1 MSVPAAAGEPTEESK
16 RTHPVRAF
24 ADHPVVRYLV
34 AGGLAF
40 IVDFTLL
47 WLFHEV
53 FGWATWLAA
62 ATAFVISFAFTYT
75 IQRVLG
81 FNSQVPHGPALI
93 KYTLLVVVNTVATSV
108 IVALVDQSPLSW
120 AGGKVIATA
129 VTTVWNY
136 FAYRYWV
143 FAGPR
148 RSSTASEAARED

>member
-1 MSVPAAAGEPTEESK
+1 MSVPAAAGEPTEEDGG
-16 RTHPVRAF
+16 THSVRAF
-24 ADHPVVRYLV
+24 VDHPIVRYLV

-40 IVDFTLL
+40 IVDFSLL

-62 ATAFVISFAFTYT
+62 GTAFVISFAFTYT

-81 FNSQVPHGPALI
+81 FSAQVPHGPALI
-93 KYTLLVVVNTVATSV
+93 KYTVLVAVNTVATSI
-108 IVALVDQSPLSW
+108 IVSLVDQSPLSW

-148 RSSTASEAARED
+148 RSSPVTEAARED

>member
-1 MSVPAAAGEPTEESK
+1 MSLPAAADEPTAEEK
-16 RTHPVRAF
+16 RLHPVRAF
-24 ADHPVVRYLV
+24 FQHSVVRYLI

-47 WLFHEV
+47 WLFHAV

-62 ATAFVISFAFTYT
+62 GVAFVVSFAFTYT
-75 IQRVLG
+75 IQRIVG
-81 FNSQVPHGPALI
+81 FSSQVPHGPALI
-93 KYTLLVVVNTVATSV
+93 KYTLLVVVNTVATSL

-148 RSSTASEAARED
+148 RSSTAAEAARED

>member
-1 MSVPAAAGEPTEESK
+1 MPAAAEEPTDQHRRVS
-16 RTHPVRAF
+16 PVRVF
-24 ADHPVVRYLV
+24 FDHSVVRYLI

-47 WLFHEV
+47 WLLHEV
-53 FGWATWLAA
+53 FGWVTWLAA
-62 ATAFVISFAFTYT
+62 AVAFLVSFVFTYT

-81 FNSQVPHGPALI
+81 FSSQVPHGPALI
-93 KYTLLVVVNTVATSV
+93 KYTLLVVVNTVATSL

-120 AGGKVIATA
+120 AGGKIIATA

-148 RSSTASEAARED
+148 RSSTAAEAARED